1 MSALWHRVESP
12 AHRLWRI
19 VDQERKTLRRYG
31 PSYPLRAFLDRLQY
45 LTDRDGRRLF
55 LIEMDAEEFMEWR
68 VGLYP
73 TYHMAFQPT
82 DADVDWARGFR
93 FKGSDK
99 PLALEARVS
108 DVLVS
113 VVYPEDVIRDTT
125 KEPA

>member
-1 MSALWHRVESP
+1 MSTRWIKVESL

-19 VDQERKTLRRYG
+19 VDQERRLLRRYG
-31 PSYPLRAFLDRLQY
+31 PSYPLRGFLDRLQY
-45 LTDRDGRRLF
+45 LTDRDGRRVF
-55 LIEMDAEEFMEWR
+55 LVEMDWDEFMEWR
-68 VGLYP
+68 VTLHP
-73 TYHMAFQPT
+73 SACRSFLPT
-82 DADVDWARGFR
+82 DADMEWARGFR